1 MSRQYADH
9 ICDLLSP
16 LGGAMGEVVA
26 KGMFGGFGIYLDG
39 LMFAL
44 IADDVLYFRCDDG
57 NREAYE
63 EAGMEPF
70 RPFADRPKAKPVT
83 LPYWEAPAELFDEP
97 DDLCVWARAAYD
109 AALRCRKPKKTKKAK
124 KN

>member
-1 MSRQYADH
+1 MSRDYADH
-9 ICDLLSP
+9 ISDLLSP
-16 LGGAMGEVVA
+16 LGGAMGGVSA

-57 NREAYE
+57 NRPAYE

-70 RPFADRPKAKPVT
+70 RPFADKPT
-83 LPYWEAPAELFDEP
+83 FKLTALPYWEVPAELFDES
-97 DDLCVWARAAYD
+97 DELCLWARAAYD
-109 AALRCRKPKKTKKAK
+109 AALRCRKPRKTKKAK
-124 KN
+124 KS